1 VNNKR
6 LIAAI
11 KIGSA
16 MTAMALVLLSG
27 PSGSGTP
34 PLPASD
40 EIEPASV
47 MRLITTQQFQ
57 NTLESLFGIDV
68 TTAADFPALT
78 RVNGLRALGATTALV
93 PSRLLDMYDGAARSV
108 AAQVVDKDH
117 RDVYIHCRPRDVKA
131 SDDACAR
138 SFLGKVGRL
147 LFRRALTPTELNAYA
162 GVARDYADKTK
173 NFYTGVQ
180 FALSGLLVAPD
191 FVYLIERSEP
201 DPTRPG
207 ELRLDGV
214 SKATRLSLLLWNAP
228 PDEALLD
235 AAEKGELHTAKGLSK
250 QVERML
256 ASPNLEKGVRGFF
269 ADMLLME
276 TFDNLAKDPV
286 IYPAFTQQVAVEARE
301 QIFKILV
308 DHLVVRNGDYRDL
321 FTTRRIFLTKSLNT
335 IYGIVAPTTGTLDWV
350 AYELPE
356 SDSRAGILTVPGFLS
371 SYSHPGRSSA
381 TKRGKAVREIFMCQ
395 RVPDPPANVDF
406 SAVEDADSK
415 LHTARDL
422 LNAHSTNPV
431 CAGCHRITDPIGLT
445 LENFDGAGQYRA
457 DQEGATIDTNGVLD
471 GRKFTDA
478 KGLGLAIRELPA
490 FTSCLVK
497 RVYEYSLGRRT
508 KPNDRAT
515 LAVLEERFAAE
526 NYGFPAL
533 LRTVATS
540 DSFFQVYKD

>member
-147 LFRRALTPTELNAYA
+147 LFRRALTPTELDAYA